1 MSTYLETWHCL
12 RTSEAFA
19 CTRDSDSNLH
29 EAGAAIVPSCGW
41 VRVSWPD
48 IMSECTIAASSVST
62 HCAIEGL
69 KEIIHEVVGSVPD
82 MS

>member
-1 MSTYLETWHCL
+1 MWGNTVYWHQI
-12 RTSEAFA
+12 A
-19 CTRDSDSNLH
+19 
-29 EAGAAIVPSCGW
+29 
-41 VRVSWPD
+41 RVSWSD